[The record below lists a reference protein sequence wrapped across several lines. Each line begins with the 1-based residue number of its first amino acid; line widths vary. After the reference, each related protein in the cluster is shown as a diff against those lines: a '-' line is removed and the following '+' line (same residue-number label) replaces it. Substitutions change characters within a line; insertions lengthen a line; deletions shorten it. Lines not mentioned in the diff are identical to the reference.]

1 MSDAR
6 TIEAQQRRIEEL
18 IAALETLD
26 DPNAREPAKELLQVV
41 LDLHTNG
48 LSRLM
53 EIVAGSGALDEA
65 LIEALERDPQV
76 SALLLLHGL
85 HPQDLP
91 TRVARAVEK
100 MRPLLGA
107 HGIQIELIDAAEEA
121 VCVQVSGRLQ
131 GKHNSVGELQQEIER
146 SIFEAA
152 PEAMRVEIAGLTEVN
167 VHELRFVPT
176 HTDVMSRTEAGA
188 R

>member
-76 SALLLLHGL
+76 
-85 HPQDLP
+85 
-91 TRVARAVEK
+91 
-100 MRPLLGA
+100 
-107 HGIQIELIDAAEEA
+107 
-121 VCVQVSGRLQ
+121 
-131 GKHNSVGELQQEIER
+131 
-146 SIFEAA
+146 
-152 PEAMRVEIAGLTEVN
+152 
-167 VHELRFVPT
+167 
-176 HTDVMSRTEAGA
+176 
-188 R
+188 